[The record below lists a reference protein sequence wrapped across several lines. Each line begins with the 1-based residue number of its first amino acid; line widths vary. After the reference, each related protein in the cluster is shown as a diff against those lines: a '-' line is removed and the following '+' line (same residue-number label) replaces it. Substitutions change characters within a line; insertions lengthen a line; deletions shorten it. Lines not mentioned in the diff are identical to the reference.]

1 MLPVPAANKPPGQAS
16 HVTVRSLA
24 ANVPGAQ
31 GVHES
36 CRAALE
42 NWPAGHAVQL
52 TGSSVGAAGSNV
64 PGSQATHWVL
74 PVLGWLSPSGHLGTH
89 RVAAGAPWGRSVGS
103 RGGQLGA

>member
-1 MLPVPAANKPPGQAS
+1 MLPVLAANKPPGQAS

-36 CRAALE
+36 CRAAVE

-64 PGSQATHWVL
+64 PAGQALHLVL
-74 PVLGWLSPSGHLGTH
+74 PVFSWLSPSGHLGTH
-89 RVAAGAPWGRSVGS
+89 RVAAWAPWGCSVGTQ
-103 RGGQLGA
+103 GGQLGA

>member
-1 MLPVPAANKPPGQAS
+1 MLPVLAANKPPGQAS